1 MKYQLREELEDF
13 ANFME
18 KVLREN
24 DYKGERVW
32 EDMPIEDLIK
42 RMQQEMDELK
52 IAFYCH
58 SNPDRL
64 ENIQKEC
71 ADVANFAMMTYDLVK
86 LYRRAANVNPKRL
99 SE

>member
-24 DYKGERVW
+24 DYKGERGW
-32 EDMPIEDLIK
+32 EDMPIEDLVK

-52 IAFYCH
+52 IEYYCH

-86 LYRRAANVNPKRL
+86 LYRLAANVNPKRP